1 VKDLL
6 KGKVLSF
13 STLEGGIIGSFRVG
27 KGGMLVDV
35 VDNYELKG
43 ITMLPALV
51 SAGGE
56 LPVRE

>member
-1 VKDLL
+1 
-6 KGKVLSF
+6 
-13 STLEGGIIGSFRVG
+13 
-27 KGGMLVDV
+27 MPVDV

>member
-1 VKDLL
+1 
-6 KGKVLSF
+6 LSF
-13 STLEGGIIGSFRVG
+13 STLEGGIICSFRVG